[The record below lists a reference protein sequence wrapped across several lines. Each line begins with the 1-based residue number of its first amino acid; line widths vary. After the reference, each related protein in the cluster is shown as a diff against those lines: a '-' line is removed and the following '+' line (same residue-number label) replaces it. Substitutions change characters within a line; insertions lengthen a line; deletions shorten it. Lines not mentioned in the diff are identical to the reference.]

1 LVISITGWGLN
12 ALLVVLLVSDFPSI
26 TVNAA
31 VSIGRVSLEAIANW
45 SWSVTSVGESVGS
58 SSILA
63 CLASVAV
70 FPSSSD
76 LVQEL
81 VVVTKV
87 VVVVEAEVVI
97 KVIRN
102 TLRVTLISKLTSWAE
117 FTLVG
122 LLVNNLVAT
131 A

>member
-1 LVISITGWGLN
+1 LN
-12 ALLVVLLVSDFPSI
+12 TLLVVLLVSDFPWVA
-26 TVNAA
+26 VNAA

-45 SWSVTSVGESVGS
+45 SWSITSVGESVSS

-63 CLASVAV
+63 LLASVAV

-81 VVVTKV
+81 VVTKLV
-87 VVVVEAEVVI
+87 VVIVVEAEVVV

-117 FTLVG
+117 FALVG